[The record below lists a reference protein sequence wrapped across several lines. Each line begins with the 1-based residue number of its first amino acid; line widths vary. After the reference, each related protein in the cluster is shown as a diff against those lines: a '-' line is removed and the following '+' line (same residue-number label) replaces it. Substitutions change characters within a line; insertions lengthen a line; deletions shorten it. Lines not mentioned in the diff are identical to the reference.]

1 MKKKSEVLVIA
12 VFANTSKPTSVEFY
26 MTDFIQEVNSLQS
39 NGILHNG
46 RPIDF
51 SLGAFICDAPARLYT
66 NYMHLV
72 CLGVIKSM
80 LTFLKQGPRIC
91 KLSNAMVQDI
101 SYILISL
108 SGKKPSEFI
117 RQPRSLTEIE
127 HWNVT
132 EFRQILLCTGPL
144 ALKSVIDKD
153 LYQHFLTLHVSISI
167 LLNSCNEYRA
177 FYLNFAE
184 QLPKYFV
191 KNALSFYGASF
202 TVNNVHVLLH
212 IHEDVRNF
220 SCSLNDISAFESEN
234 VMKTL
239 KKMVRNDSKPVA
251 QVAKRLSEI
260 ENAENLK
267 EVETFVL
274 SFRQKDSC
282 FQVANAKMCF
292 LKSKISEHCYECD
305 IFKLAQTESLYVIP
319 IDSKRLGIGLIRS
332 KSKIGFEV
340 AEVQKKDLKRKICI
354 LPLKNRFA
362 LFPMLHN
369 IENFP

>member
-91 KLSNAMVQDI
+91 KLPNAMVQDI

-153 LYQHFLTLHVSISI
+153 LYQHFLTLHVSMSI

-177 FYLNFAE
+177 
-184 QLPKYFV
+184 
-191 KNALSFYGASF
+191 
-202 TVNNVHVLLH
+202 
-212 IHEDVRNF
+212 
-220 SCSLNDISAFESEN
+220 
-234 VMKTL
+234 
-239 KKMVRNDSKPVA
+239 
-251 QVAKRLSEI
+251 
-260 ENAENLK
+260 
-267 EVETFVL
+267 
-274 SFRQKDSC
+274 
-282 FQVANAKMCF
+282 
-292 LKSKISEHCYECD
+292 
-305 IFKLAQTESLYVIP
+305 
-319 IDSKRLGIGLIRS
+319 
-332 KSKIGFEV
+332 
-340 AEVQKKDLKRKICI
+340 
-354 LPLKNRFA
+354 
-362 LFPMLHN
+362 
-369 IENFP
+369 